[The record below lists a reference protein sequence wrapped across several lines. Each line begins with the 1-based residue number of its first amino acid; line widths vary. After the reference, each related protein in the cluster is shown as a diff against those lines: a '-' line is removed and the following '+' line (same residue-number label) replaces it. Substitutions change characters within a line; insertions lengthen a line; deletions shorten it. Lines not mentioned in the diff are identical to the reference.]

1 MACGWTWARPSV
13 WPSSTQCCSRLVDNH
28 RMADLK
34 GINVVVEPLVEP
46 GAPFGTA
53 ARSGEKY
60 LTPQGFTAIRD
71 GQKSRADVP
80 PVAPATGKPRW
91 LKALPAGGE
100 RYAAIRRNVHQ
111 HKLATVCEE
120 AKCPNIGEC
129 WNAGTATIMLMGAV
143 CTRACRFCSVDTGN
157 PRQWL
162 DAEEPE
168 NTARSVELMKLK
180 YIVLTSVNRD
190 DLPDGGAGHYA
201 DAIRAIKRRTPHVAV
216 EALTPDFQ
224 GVLRD
229 VETVVDSG
237 LEVFAQNVETV
248 KRLTHPVRDPRASY
262 EQTLAVLAHAKKH
275 RPDVLTKT
283 SLMLGLG
290 ETDEE
295 IAATMDDLRAAN
307 VDLLTLGQYL
317 RPTVHHL
324 EVQRFVTPAQFDEY
338 RGWAL
343 AKGFRECVSGPLV
356 RSSYRA
362 EQALAGNNA
371 GLRNGDTPHFLAK
384 GDAPLDEVHTLLPA
398 DAGKWGASRS
408 SPIEVKWL
416 GRVDYEPTW
425 REMQRITD
433 TRDGNTPDEIWLLEH
448 PPVFTQGLN
457 GDPSH
462 VLGAGDIP
470 VVQIDR
476 GGQVT
481 YHGPG
486 QLVVYPLID
495 IRRAGMGV
503 RDLVTALERAVIEY
517 CAGFGIKAEC
527 RKNAP
532 GVYVDGRKVA
542 SVGLRIRRGA
552 SYHGLAFNVNMDLEP
567 FQRINPCGYAGLQ
580 MTQLAALGSP
590 DASVESVGQAFAPF
604 LQEALA
610 HLRSQR
616 K

>member
-1 MACGWTWARPSV
+1 M
-13 WPSSTQCCSRLVDNH
+13 SSIKNIPIVTESR
-28 RMADLK
+28 
-34 GINVVVEPLVEP
+34 
-46 GAPFGTA
+46 AP
-53 ARSGEKY
+53 RSGEKY
-60 LTPQGFTAIRD
+60 VTPQGFTAIKD
-71 GQKSRADVP
+71 GQKPRSSDSPSARV
-80 PVAPATGKPRW
+80 GKPRW
-91 LKALPAGGE
+91 ITAPLAAGAGFSAVKGIVRE
-100 RYAAIRRNVHQ
+100 HR
-111 HKLATVCEE
+111 LATVCEE

-157 PRQWL
+157 PRGWL

-190 DLPDGGAGHYA
+190 DLPDGGARHYA
-201 DAIRAIKRRTPHVAV
+201 DAIRAIKRRTPQVAV

-224 GVLRD
+224 GVMRD
-229 VETVVDSG
+229 VETVLDSG

-248 KRLTHPVRDPRASY
+248 KRLTHPVRDPRAGY
-262 EQTLAVLAHAKKH
+262 EQTIAVLAHAKQY
-275 RPDVLTKT
+275 RPEVLTKT

-295 IAATMDDLRAAN
+295 IAQCMDDLRAAN

-317 RPTVHHL
+317 RPTTRHL
-324 EVQRFVTPAQFDEY
+324 PVQRFVTPAEFDKY
-338 RGWAL
+338 RDWAL

-362 EQALAGNNA
+362 EQAVS
-371 GLRNGDTPHFLAK
+371 GLTPTKEIVAEA
-384 GDAPLDEVHTLLPA
+384 APT
-398 DAGKWGASRS
+398 
-408 SPIEVKWL
+408 VKWL
-416 GRVDYEPTW
+416 GRVEYEPTW

-433 TRDGNTPDEIWLLEH
+433 TRDANTPDEIWLLEH
-448 PPVFTQGLN
+448 PPVFTLGLN
-457 GDPSH
+457 ADAGH
-462 VLGAGDIP
+462 VLAAGDIP
-470 VVQIDR
+470 VVKIDR

-495 IRRAGMGV
+495 IRRAGLGV
-503 RDLVTALERAVIEY
+503 RDLVTALERAVIDY
-517 CAGFGIKAEC
+517 CASFGIQAEC

-532 GVYVDGRKVA
+532 GVYVEGRKIA

-552 SYHGLAFNVNMDLEP
+552 SYHGLAFNVNMELEP

-580 MTQLAALGSP
+580 MTQLSDLGQPAAT
-590 DASVESVGQAFAPF
+590 VEETALAFAPYF
-604 LQEALA
+604 TGALA
-610 HLRSQR
+610 KLR
-616 K
+616 KNAPGA